1 MYGRNIRTPDHWYLW
16 NIWESELWNN
26 DRIVKNLNI
35 RTLKHWIW
43 LRSIWTSEIWNSDRT
58 LKHLNIWNLDH
69 WYISETIKYRDS
81 ETLKWFWNIW
91 ISEPWKWNLTFEM
104 TRNGHLVTNWE
115 AKESPTNY
123 YTPSFHFNRISK
135 SHGKNHYHWAIC
147 DRQPCSL
154 FQSDSENS
162 PWENKCVT
170 TPVYS
175 SPFPL
180 RCTQPK
186 LSHC

>member
-1 MYGRNIRTPDHWYLW
+1 MRVQGVTKGHDVHSFTSVW
-16 NIWESELWNN
+16 
-26 DRIVKNLNI
+26 VC
-35 RTLKHWIW
+35 LKRPAQRRRGFASWQLGGYKRCLPRLVQNWGH
-43 LRSIWTSEIWNSDRT
+43 LPPSEIWNSDRT
-58 LKHLNIWNLDH
+58 LKHLYIWNLDH

-91 ISEPWKWNLTFEM
+91 ISEP
-104 TRNGHLVTNWE
+104 
-115 AKESPTNY
+115 SNY
-123 YTPSFHFNRISK
+123 YTPNFHFNRISK

-154 FQSDSENS
+154 FQSDSENT

-180 RCTQPK
+180 RCTQQK